1 MPGKIGFFVAVMY
14 VVVVA
19 IIGSFVVYIVFE
31 CSAIY
36 KLNILLY
43 PFLFTI
49 IVVEAFKQV

>member
-14 VVVVA
+14 VVVA